1 MMDAGLILAL
11 ISAVS
16 FAIGIV
22 MVRKA
27 AGMAGEAFTV
37 TAMSIFAGIPL
48 FIVAISAG
56 NGWNSLGNIS
66 VKAAVMLAA
75 AGIIHFVL
83 GRLSGYEA
91 FRLIG
96 ANRATPITQIS
107 PIITLFLSWIFLHEQ
122 PTYFIAFGAFLMV
135 SGVVLI
141 SQERRSLSGQKKM
154 PGREEI
160 KGVLLSLSAALCWGI
175 TPVLIKPSVEEI
187 GSAAVGNIVSYLAAG
202 LGICLLLFKARRRS
216 DFSRLSLKKNI
227 LPMFLAGLFTA
238 AGQLFYFMALQRSP
252 ANIVTPLVSIEVLFI
267 YIISYFANRH
277 GEVFTVK
284 VALGMIAMVVGTF
297 LLFR

>member
-22 MVRKA
+22 MVRRA

-107 PIITLFLSWIFLHEQ
+107 PIITLFLSWIFLREQ

-160 KGVLLSLSAALCWGI
+160 KGILLSLSAALCWGI

-267 YIISYFANRH
+267 YIISYFANRR
-277 GEVFTVK
+277 GEIFTVK